1 MHVIMYLEERSDRY
15 HVWLKECMY
24 SVFSFELQLASEQVK
39 KKARPV
45 LIKKMYVLGGLL
57 IEQYHEQMKMT
68 SRSKVKDKRMVII
81 SILFLWNGLI

>member
-1 MHVIMYLEERSDRY
+1 MYI
-15 HVWLKECMY
+15 
-24 SVFSFELQLASEQVK
+24 VFSFELQLASEQVK

-81 SILFLWNGLI
+81 SILFL